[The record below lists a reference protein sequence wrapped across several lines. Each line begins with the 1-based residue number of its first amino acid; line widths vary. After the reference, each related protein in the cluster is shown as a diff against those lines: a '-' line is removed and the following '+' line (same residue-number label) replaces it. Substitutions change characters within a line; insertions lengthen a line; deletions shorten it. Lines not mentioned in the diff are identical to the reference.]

1 MSNSYYGKLHDEALL
16 HIYQTG
22 EAEQRNQAFEAFY
35 NRYWVEVASY
45 VKKKV
50 PEESKAKE
58 IFSDVWVKA
67 YYKLKTFVWDD
78 IPLNH
83 WLLSTAKYTILQGYY
98 NEKRRYKLEVIT
110 DFTDSASDRIEK
122 AQTEPDMVVEQLLQQ
137 EADQRFLQIVNLL
150 KNDLQRQILILRYFG
165 ELTFEEIAQRLGKSA
180 GTIRV
185 NHQRALKK
193 LAKDLPEDSV
203 KGE

>member
-1 MSNSYYGKLHDEALL
+1 MSNSYYGKLRDEALL

-35 NRYWVEVASY
+35 NRYGVEVASY
-45 VKKKV
+45 VNKKV

-67 YYKLKTFVWDD
+67 YYKLKTFVWND

-98 NEKRRYKLEVIT
+98 QEKQRYEFEITT
-110 DFTDSASDRIEK
+110 DFTNSVSDGIEK
-122 AQTEPDMVVEQLLQQ
+122 AQTEPDMVVEEFLQK
-137 EADQRFLQIVNLL
+137 EGDQRFLQIVNLL

-165 ELTFEEIAQRLGKSA
+165 GLTFKEIAQQLGKKA
-180 GTIRV
+180 DYIRV
-185 NHQRALKK
+185 NHRRALKT
-193 LAKDLPEDSV
+193 LAKQLPEDSV
-203 KGE
+203 KGK